1 MSEVVSLEPSRNRV
15 LPRRGQAPLAG
26 NTHNHMAEFF
36 SRSELNAILQVY
48 SRRVM
53 AGEWLDYAI
62 GRDERGAVFEIF
74 GHSANHPIFRIYK
87 RNKPL
92 KRSGRFQVLDRHR
105 VLKTGQSVKAVLDV
119 IDNKRPRLVYG
130 S

>member
-15 LPRRGQAPLAG
+15 LPRRGQAKPAG

-36 SRSELNAILQVY
+36 SRSELDAILQVY
-48 SRRVM
+48 SRQVM

-62 GRDERGAVFEIF
+62 GRDARGAVFEIF
-74 GHSANHPIFRIYK
+74 GHSANQPIFRICK
-87 RNKPL
+87 RSKPL

-105 VLKTGQSVKAVLDV
+105 ILKSGQSIQAVLEV